1 MTNALALVTSA
12 KPQEEDGLL
21 RNLDELDDSAIREV
35 VASEFKCMI
44 CLQVMKKTMTVKE
57 CLHRFCNDCI
67 QVKFAFPRLSLSLSL
82 LICLFFTDWIF
93 YPILFCFF
101 LFFIVGVPPSQQ
113 VLPSVQ
119 SAPSVSSVSSRGS
132 SFRRLNSECIP
143 FVFFSFRCFL
153 LPFGCPPSLLLFEY
167 KELQVPTPTFH
178 FFSLTNSFSPFFSP
192 FHLCVCEFQGSVA
205 RRS

>member
-1 MTNALALVTSA
+1 MHDLLASD
-12 KPQEEDGLL
+12 EE
-21 RNLDELDDSAIREV
+21 NDDSQRVPAQVLQRLY
-35 VASEFKCMI
+35 SSKI
-44 CLQVMKKTMTVKE
+44 C
-57 CLHRFCNDCI
+57 
-67 QVKFAFPRLSLSLSL
+67 FPSTLSLSLSL

-178 FFSLTNSFSPFFSP
+178 FFSLTNPIPHCFLLFIFVFVNSKEALHGDPEKHRAEVEQEGEEWWEENKSSFH
-192 FHLCVCEFQGSVA
+192 HLGEAWKKQKLA
-205 RRS
+205 

>member
-1 MTNALALVTSA
+1 MDESLVTNALALVTSA

-82 LICLFFTDWIF
+82 FSFVSSLLTGFS
-93 YPILFCFF
+93 ILF
-101 LFFIVGVPPSQQ
+101 
-113 VLPSVQ
+113 
-119 SAPSVSSVSSRGS
+119 SSVS
-132 SFRRLNSECIP
+132 FY
-143 FVFFSFRCFL
+143 FL
-153 LPFGCPPSLLLFEY
+153 L
-167 KELQVPTPTFH
+167 
-178 FFSLTNSFSPFFSP
+178 
-192 FHLCVCEFQGSVA
+192 
-205 RRS
+205 

>member
-1 MTNALALVTSA
+1 MDESLVTNALALVTSA

-21 RNLDELDDSAIREV
+21 RNLDELDDSAIREM

-93 YPILFCFF
+93 YPYSVLFLSIFYCR
-101 LFFIVGVPPSQQ
+101 G
-113 VLPSVQ
+113 PSVTT
-119 SAPSVSSVSSRGS
+119 STALCAKCT
-132 SFRRLNSECIP
+132 FRLVGIFARI
-143 FVFFSFRCFL
+143 
-153 LPFGCPPSLLLFEY
+153 
-167 KELQVPTPTFH
+167 ELSTP
-178 FFSLTNSFSPFFSP
+178 
-192 FHLCVCEFQGSVA
+192 
-205 RRS
+205 